1 MFSLDEIVS
10 AVRGEYLTPTRGGKV
25 PRLSIDSRTLLTGDL
40 FVAFSGARLDGHDYI
55 DAALSRGAAGVI
67 VRRSWWVEQ
76 GESVRKRLSS
86 VRFIGCDDPLEG
98 LQRVAAWHRRRLSV
112 TVIGITGSNGK
123 TTTKEMAA
131 AILSQRFS
139 VLKSEGNL
147 NNHIGLPLSILRLT
161 PRHQMAVMEMG
172 INHPGEMELLCEIAR
187 PDLGLIT
194 NIGEAHLEFFKD
206 LGGVARAKGA
216 LFEAV
221 RENGCALINLDD
233 PQLAPWSDRAPK
245 RVTFG
250 ESEGA
255 DVRLS
260 AVRGDANGMA
270 FTLSFKDAGEIA
282 VHLSSFGLHQV
293 KNALAAASVGR
304 GLGLIEEGAGLSGEE
319 IQKGL
324 SAFRPVSMRSQI
336 INLGKFTILFDA
348 YNANPSSMKAA
359 LEAVKYFKS
368 RRVVAVLG
376 DMLELGG
383 DSERAHREVGAELVR
398 AKVSALITVGEQA
411 KGIADGAAEAGM
423 PREMICS
430 YIDLKEAADG
440 LVDLASRGDLIL
452 IKGSRGMRLEQL
464 LDRFVGKKG
473 ETTS

>member
-10 AVRGEYLTPTRGGKV
+10 AVGGEYLTPKRGGEV
-25 PRLSIDSRTLLTGDL
+25 PRLSIDSRTLLSGDL
-40 FVAFSGARLDGHDYI
+40 FVAFSGARLDGHDFI
-55 DAALSRGAAGVI
+55 DAALSRGAAGAV
-67 VRRSWWVEQ
+67 VRRSWWAGQ
-76 GESVRKRLSS
+76 GEAVRKRLSS
-86 VRFIGCDDPLEG
+86 VCLIGCDDPLGG

-123 TTTKEMAA
+123 TTTKEMTA

-147 NNHIGLPLSILRLT
+147 NNHIGLPLSLLRLT
-161 PRHQMAVMEMG
+161 PRHQMAVVEMG
-172 INHPGEMELLCEIAR
+172 INHPGEMEILCEIAR

-206 LGGVARAKGA
+206 LAGVARAKGA

-221 RENGCALINLDD
+221 RENGCALVNLDD
-233 PQLAPWSDRAPK
+233 PQLAPWSERIPK
-245 RVTFG
+245 KVTFG
-250 ESEGA
+250 ESKGA

-260 AVRGDANGMA
+260 DVRGDGNGMA
-270 FTLSFKDAGEIA
+270 FVLSFKGAGEVS

-293 KNALAAASVGR
+293 KNALAAASVGL
-304 GLGLIEEGAGLSGEE
+304 GLGLIKGGAALSGEE
-319 IQKGL
+319 IRAGL

-359 LEAVKYFKS
+359 LEAVGYFKA
-368 RRVVAVLG
+368 RRSVAVLG

-383 DSERAHREVGAELVR
+383 DSERAHRQVGADLVR
-398 AKVSALITVGEQA
+398 AKISALITVGERA
-411 KGIADGAAEAGM
+411 KGIAAGAAEAGM
-423 PREMICS
+423 PREMIYS
-430 YIDLKEAADG
+430 YMDLKEAADG
-440 LVDLASRGDLIL
+440 LVDLANRGDLIL
-452 IKGSRGMRLEQL
+452 IKGSRGMKLEQL